1 MFYNFKFIKPKKID
15 HKPAHEARRLF
26 FYFAYKRKWH
36 CYGSVLSKINNNNN
50 KIKQTF
56 LGMGNKPKVIIQ
68 LNLLNFK
75 HWMRDSHNWVSSKFI
90 LETRSNPNGVS
101 YLSHSENPESPEK
114 IPQNRE
120 HNQLDS
126 QPKWDTR
133 SDSGTKITAVGKKI
147 FHQKKIMPFIY
158 CISCF

>member
-1 MFYNFKFIKPKKID
+1 MFYNFKFIKPKKFD

-68 LNLLNFK
+68 LNLLKFK
-75 HWMRDSHNWVSSKFI
+75 HWMRDSHN
-90 LETRSNPNGVS
+90 
-101 YLSHSENPESPEK
+101 
-114 IPQNRE
+114 
-120 HNQLDS
+120 
-126 QPKWDTR
+126 
-133 SDSGTKITAVGKKI
+133 
-147 FHQKKIMPFIY
+147 
-158 CISCF
+158 